1 MKQIRMIFAVSMS
14 FLGLNAMS
22 DVPNVTKWQEICK
35 NPKEKQQLLTVYK
48 DFCQKRINNNV
59 AWTVGSLTPFM
70 VKSIRKFLPAFA
82 LFGLFSLRQT
92 YLLGRN
98 VHRNQLANQEDLS
111 YLNYDVLEQL
121 GNSEMDPYGYFDVE
135 NAASYY
141 NRKYAGGLLK
151 LERQT
156 ECFSVDN
163 IVGIKKALSEPYKW
177 RPTWYPDFSSPEK
190 KLKNKIQSIKQQ
202 IKDTIQ

>member
-1 MKQIRMIFAVSMS
+1 MKQIHIVFVISMS

-35 NPKEKQQLLTVYK
+35 NPEEKQQLLTVYK
-48 DFCQKRINNNV
+48 DFCHERVKHDA

-70 VKSIRKFLPAFA
+70 IKSVRKSLPIFA
-82 LFGLFSLRQT
+82 LFGSFSLYQT

-98 VHRNQLANQEDLS
+98 VHRNQLAKKDDLS
-111 YLNYDVLEQL
+111 YLNHDVLEQL
-121 GNSEMDPYGYFDVE
+121 GNPEMDPYGYFDVE

-141 NRKYAGGLLK
+141 NRKYAGRLLEI
-151 LERQT
+151 ERRS
-156 ECFSVDN
+156 ECLSVDN
-163 IVGIKKALSEPYKW
+163 IVGIKKALSESW
-177 RPTWYPDFSSPEK
+177 RPTSYPDFSSPK
-190 KLKNKIQSIKQQ
+190 VQIKNKIQQIKQR